1 MDQYILLRHQFKVFL
16 SKRYLSRQ
24 SPNKVCP
31 NRVTHNK
38 AIHSK
43 AIHSKVC
50 LNRAIRKAIPNK
62 AIPNRAIPNRECR
75 NNLSTPT
82 RKAIIPS
89 RDISKATKVSKCP
102 RKHSSKAVTR
112 SEAVCSEM
120 SAPAFWAESEAVC
133 LAEVCSARPSAARSA
148 VC

>member
-1 MDQYILLRHQFKVFL
+1 MP
-16 SKRYLSRQ
+16 
-24 SPNKVCP
+24 PNKQPAAWDSKVCP
-31 NRVTHNK
+31 NRATHNK

-43 AIHSKVC
+43 VC
-50 LNRAIRKAIPNK
+50 PNRVIRNRATPNK
-62 AIPNRAIPNRECR
+62 VIRRAIPNRECS

-89 RDISKATKVSKCP
+89 RDISKATRVSKCP
-102 RKHSSKAVTR
+102 RKHSSKAVTH

-120 SAPAFWAESEAVC
+120 SALAFWAESEAVC